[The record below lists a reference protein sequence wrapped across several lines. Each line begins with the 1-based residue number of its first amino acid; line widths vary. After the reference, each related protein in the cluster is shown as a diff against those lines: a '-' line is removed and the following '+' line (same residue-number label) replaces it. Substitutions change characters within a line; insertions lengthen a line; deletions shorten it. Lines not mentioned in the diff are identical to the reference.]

1 MSPAR
6 LQQLIAAR
14 RFEDVSRRLSDA
26 SPADLAAIATA
37 DLLEYLESLSDLA
50 RRAVPEGL
58 WQELRRRRPTETE
71 LVLSLA
77 GRLTVAGFGADAG
90 LAIDAALR
98 AAEDK
103 GSLAWNWIM
112 LLVNLGLSVE
122 ARARLAGPYAEY
134 FNPVNFACATAQ
146 IDLEER
152 KFDAAAARLEPI
164 VRRNPNWLGIQGTID
179 RARTCG
185 SIAARFAAA
194 RQAADGSPDYAVF
207 AINLDEHAER
217 FAALRQRFPSD
228 TPALLRIPG
237 VKGRYLP
244 DVATAR
250 LADPHAAMQK
260 GTLGCFLAHVAAWER
275 FRASVFSHGLFI
287 EDDARVA
294 FDLPPTLATLDL
306 PPSFDLCFA
315 NYGMEP
321 RAPPGPAGS
330 VHIAPVAATLA
341 RKPSAWNQPGG
352 YGYFLSR
359 RGVDKLL
366 DCVARDGFLGD
377 LDWRLLAYSIGKADY
392 ERLSPDSF
400 ASITLRRQQAFI
412 SADAL
417 LAAYSLY
424 PALLLPGRVGSTR
437 MADNILR

>member
-1 MSPAR
+1 MGPAR

-134 FNPVNFACATAQ
+134 FNSVNFACATAQ

-152 KFDAAAARLEPI
+152 KFDAAAARLELI
-164 VRRNPNWLGIQGTID
+164 VCRNPNWLGI
-179 RARTCG
+179 
-185 SIAARFAAA
+185 
-194 RQAADGSPDYAVF
+194 
-207 AINLDEHAER
+207 
-217 FAALRQRFPSD
+217 
-228 TPALLRIPG
+228 
-237 VKGRYLP
+237 
-244 DVATAR
+244 
-250 LADPHAAMQK
+250 
-260 GTLGCFLAHVAAWER
+260 
-275 FRASVFSHGLFI
+275 
-287 EDDARVA
+287 
-294 FDLPPTLATLDL
+294 
-306 PPSFDLCFA
+306 
-315 NYGMEP
+315 
-321 RAPPGPAGS
+321 
-330 VHIAPVAATLA
+330 
-341 RKPSAWNQPGG
+341 
-352 YGYFLSR
+352 
-359 RGVDKLL
+359 
-366 DCVARDGFLGD
+366 
-377 LDWRLLAYSIGKADY
+377 
-392 ERLSPDSF
+392 
-400 ASITLRRQQAFI
+400 
-412 SADAL
+412 
-417 LAAYSLY
+417 
-424 PALLLPGRVGSTR
+424 
-437 MADNILR
+437 